1 MLGGGDGTVLLSK
14 HHSQHGHH
22 PEDFTVELPECKYW
36 EEVLKLETGA
46 KTGLKK
52 KKIDKDHGE
61 LHRYAV
67 ELRELST
74 VTDHLLQA
82 RQ

>member
-46 KTGLKK
+46 KTG
-52 KKIDKDHGE
+52 
-61 LHRYAV
+61 
-67 ELRELST
+67 
-74 VTDHLLQA
+74 
-82 RQ
+82 